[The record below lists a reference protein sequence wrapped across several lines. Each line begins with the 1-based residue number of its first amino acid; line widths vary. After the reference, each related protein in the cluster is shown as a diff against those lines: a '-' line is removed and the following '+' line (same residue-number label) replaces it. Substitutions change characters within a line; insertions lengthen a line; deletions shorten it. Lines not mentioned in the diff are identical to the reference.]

1 MGKKYTADDFVG
13 AVTGTASGN
22 VAKTGDTMTG
32 QLRID
37 KDSNQLQI
45 DRGGDRFL
53 EVNNLNTKI
62 GDIDGLADEGYL
74 NITAADVSYFVGTDE
89 RVRISDDAHISLYGY
104 STNNASGA
112 QLNIFKGPSNEATGK
127 LKVNYA
133 TYPNSHLQLEYQDPA
148 DTNQINLYGEHTYF
162 NSPLRIGANSS
173 ANELDDY
180 EEGTWTPAFYNTGG
194 VGVSY
199 NTQSAEYIKVGRIVH
214 IKGIISVQY
223 VGYNSSSGTFGMN
236 VPFGVDT
243 TNGTAYGIFQPTN
256 NKFITNGSVSN
267 FKDTYNVK
275 LKFQGTQASLQ
286 CKFQLPSSSWGGS
299 TTDANGNFLPSGSG
313 SSGATFGFSAVYT
326 SQT

>member
-32 QLRID
+32 QLRIN
-37 KDSNQLQI
+37 KSGNQLQI
-45 DRGGDRFL
+45 DNNGNKLL
-53 EVNNLNTKI
+53 EVNNTLTKI

-112 QLNIFKGPSNEATGK
+112 QLSIFKGPSNEATGK

-133 TYPNSHLQLEYQDPA
+133 TFPNSHLQLEYQDPA
-148 DTNQINLYGEHTYF
+148 NTNQINLYGEHTYF

-180 EEGTWTPAFYNTGG
+180 EE
-194 VGVSY
+194 
-199 NTQSAEYIKVGRIVH
+199 
-214 IKGIISVQY
+214 
-223 VGYNSSSGTFGMN
+223 
-236 VPFGVDT
+236 
-243 TNGTAYGIFQPTN
+243 
-256 NKFITNGSVSN
+256 
-267 FKDTYNVK
+267 
-275 LKFQGTQASLQ
+275 ASLHLRRPTADALRWL
-286 CKFQLPSSSWGGS
+286 QLYGLVPSS
-299 TTDANGNFLPSGSG
+299 FPS
-313 SSGATFGFSAVYT
+313 
-326 SQT
+326 

>member
-32 QLRID
+32 QLRIN
-37 KDSNQLQI
+37 KSGNQLQI
-45 DRGGDRFL
+45 DNNGNKLL
-53 EVNNLNTKI
+53 EVNNTLTKI

-112 QLNIFKGPSNEATGK
+112 QLSIFKGPSNEATGK

-133 TYPNSHLQLEYQDPA
+133 TFPNSHLQLEYQDPA
-148 DTNQINLYGEHTYF
+148 NTNQINLYGEHTYF

-180 EEGTWTPAFYNTGG
+180 EEGTFLPTFQDVTAPNYLNQIGHYRKIGNLCHIAYYVTVTG
-194 VGVSY
+194 
-199 NTQSAEYIKVGRIVH
+199 
-214 IKGIISVQY
+214 
-223 VGYNSSSGTFGMN
+223 
-236 VPFGVDT
+236 
-243 TNGTAYGIFQPTN
+243 
-256 NKFITNGSVSN
+256 
-267 FKDTYNVK
+267 
-275 LKFQGTQASLQ
+275 L
-286 CKFQLPSSSWGGS
+286 S
-299 TTDANGNFLPSGSG
+299 TTDGSDIAISLPFTSINYTNNDAGDLLNLRLAYWNASGINAENVRVIVNSN
-313 SSGATFGFSAVYT
+313 STIATFVQQPTGSNIGASTTRIEYEDLSGGTFRFQLTGTYHT
-326 SQT
+326 Q